1 MNDRP
6 RMSATMNFGTG
17 RMGELLRACDW
28 AASPL
33 GPPTGW
39 PQVLRSAV
47 TLMLD
52 SRFPMCIAWGPDLG
66 MVYNEAYARILGNR
80 HPGALGRPTREVW
93 REVWAEVGPL
103 IDKALAEETVYFENQ
118 PLAVPGQGDQG
129 RAWFTF
135 SYSPLRDES
144 GKPSGVFCVCS
155 DTTANV
161 LSQRRQTFRIRFED
175 RLRHVHVP
183 EDVMRVVAEMLGR
196 HLHADRVGIAEM
208 LPDRNTLFFHP
219 DWISGRVPHLAGR
232 QFPMSA
238 FRGALMDELQAGRT
252 VVTEDAAQY
261 GFTGGADSGGPY
273 ADIQARAGITVPL
286 IRENDFTA
294 ALYVHSMTPRR
305 WREDEQVLAREAA
318 ERAWDAIKRSRAQ
331 SDLVASNARFR
342 AAIDAVEGV
351 LWTADSSG
359 QMVGEQPGWAMLT
372 GQTYEEY
379 QNHGWER
386 VIHPDDA
393 RATIDAWKQ
402 AVASRTSFV
411 FEHRLRRRDGEW
423 RHYSVRAIPSLD
435 ERGGVREWVGVHTD
449 VTELRQTEE
458 QLRKLN
464 AGLELGIQQ
473 SLRERDRLWR
483 MSRDILAIAS
493 LKGHFLSVNPAFTA
507 TLGWSEE
514 EATTIPFIEFT
525 HPDHRGELLE
535 KIGILSRGL
544 PLVSYEIRDLH
555 RDGSFRWLSWTIVPE
570 GDLLYGVAR
579 DITVEKKQAEA
590 LRHAED
596 ALHHAQKMEAVGQ
609 LTGGIAHDFNNLLAS
624 IVSNLELMKLRISMG
639 LANGPAELGRY
650 IDSALGVTGRAA
662 ALTHR
667 LLAFSRRQTLDP
679 RPVDVNRLVESLTDL
694 IQRTVGPSVQV
705 SAKLQPQ
712 VWTTR
717 CDPNQLESALLN
729 LTINARDA
737 MPDGGKLTI
746 STGNIVLD
754 EAYTAQFP
762 DIAPGDYVSISV
774 TDTGTGMTPE
784 VAARAFDPF
793 FTTKPLGQG
802 TGLGLSMIY
811 GFVKQS
817 GGQIRI
823 YTQPGHGTTVRM
835 KLPRTFDPVETGAE
849 KDSVGTA
856 ATSAP
861 SATLL
866 IVDDEAP
873 LRALLGELL
882 ETLGYR
888 VLQASDTAQALQLLQ
903 SEKVDLLITDVGLP
917 GGMNGRQLADRAR
930 NAHPG
935 LKILF
940 ITGYAEDSGTRNGL
954 LASGMQVM
962 TKPFQMDAFTAKV
975 RGMLE
980 AER

>member
-1 MNDRP
+1 VNDLP
-6 RMSATMNFGTG
+6 RTNAFDFGSG
-17 RMGELLRACDW
+17 RMGELLRASNW

-33 GPPTGW
+33 GPPAGW
-39 PQVLRSAV
+39 PQALRSAV
-47 TLMLD
+47 TLILD
-52 SRFPMCIAWGPDLG
+52 SRFPMCIAWGPELA
-66 MVYNEAYARILGNR
+66 MVYNEAYARLLGSR

-93 REVWAEVGPL
+93 REVWPEVGPL

-118 PLAVPGQGDQG
+118 PLAVPGQGDEG

-144 GKPSGVFCVCS
+144 GRPTGIFCVCS

-175 RLRHVHVP
+175 RLRHVHAP
-183 EDVMRVVAEMLGR
+183 EDVMRIVAEMLGR
-196 HLHADRVGIAEM
+196 HLRADRVGIAEM
-208 LPDRNTLFFHP
+208 LPDRNTLLFHP
-219 DWISGRVPHLAGR
+219 DWTSGRVPGLAGR
-232 QFPMSA
+232 QFPMGA

-252 VVTEDAAQY
+252 IVTEDAAQY
-261 GFTGGADSGGPY
+261 GFTGSADRSGPY

-294 ALYVHSMTPRR
+294 TLYVHCMTPRR
-305 WREDEQVLAREAA
+305 WHEDEQVLAREAA

-331 SDLVASNARFR
+331 AELVASNARFR
-342 AAIDAVEGV
+342 AAIDAVQGV
-351 LWTADSSG
+351 LWTTDSSG
-359 QMVGEQPGWAMLT
+359 QMVDEQPGWASLT
-372 GQTYEEY
+372 GQSYEKYRE
-379 QNHGWER
+379 HGWEHA
-386 VIHPDDA
+386 IHPDDV
-393 RATIDAWKQ
+393 RATVEAWKQ
-402 AVASRTSFV
+402 AVTSRTTFV

-435 ERGGVREWVGVHTD
+435 EHGSVREWVGMHTD
-449 VTELRQTEE
+449 ITELRRTEE
-458 QLRKLN
+458 RLRQLN
-464 AGLELGIQQ
+464 AGLELGIQE
-473 SLRERDRLWR
+473 SMRERDRLWR

-514 EATTIPFIEFT
+514 EATSIPFIELT
-525 HPDHRGELLE
+525 HPDHRDELRE
-535 KIGILSRGL
+535 KVAILSQGL

-555 RDGSFRWLSWTIVPE
+555 KDGSFRWLSWTIVPE

-590 LRHAED
+590 LRHAEE

-624 IVSNLELMKLRISMG
+624 IVSNLELMKLRIAMG
-639 LANGPAELGRY
+639 LAGEPAELDRY
-650 IDSALGVTGRAA
+650 IDGALGVTERAA

-679 RPVDVNRLVESLTDL
+679 RPVDVNRLVDSMTDL

-705 SAKLQPQ
+705 AAVLAPH

-729 LTINARDA
+729 LAINARDA

-754 EAYTAQFP
+754 EAYAAQFP

-774 TDTGTGMTPE
+774 TDTGTGMTPD

-823 YTQPGHGTTVRM
+823 YTEPGRGTTVRM
-835 KLPRTFDPVETGAE
+835 KLPRTLSPVETEAQE
-849 KDSVGTA
+849 DSARVA
-856 ATSAP
+856 ARPSA

-873 LRALLGELL
+873 LRTLLGELL

-888 VLQASDTAQALQLLQ
+888 VLQTGDTAQARQLLQ
-903 SEKVDLLITDVGLP
+903 SENVDLLITDVGLP
-917 GGMNGRQLADRAR
+917 GGMNGRQLADMAR
-930 NAHPG
+930 VAQPG

-940 ITGYAEDSGTRNGL
+940 ITGYAEDSATRNGL
-954 LASGMQVM
+954 LTSGMQVM
-962 TKPFQMDAFTAKV
+962 TKPFQMDAFAAKV
-975 RGMLE
+975 RSMLE
-980 AER
+980 TAR